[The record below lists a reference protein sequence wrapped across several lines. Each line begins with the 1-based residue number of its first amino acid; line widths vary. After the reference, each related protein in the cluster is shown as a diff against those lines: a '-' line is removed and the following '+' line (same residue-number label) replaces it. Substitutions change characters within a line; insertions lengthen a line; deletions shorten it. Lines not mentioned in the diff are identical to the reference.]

1 MKSNYHKDD
10 KMNLFLLYLVS
21 FLLLCVSVITLNGEE
36 TRTNTPVEVALVG
49 DDYQDLDVIE
59 EDQEEEEEYEDLV
72 DEPLFI
78 R

>member
-1 MKSNYHKDD
+1 MKSNYHKED

-49 DDYQDLDVIE
+49 DD
-59 EDQEEEEEYEDLV
+59 
-72 DEPLFI
+72 
-78 R
+78 

>member
-1 MKSNYHKDD
+1 
-10 KMNLFLLYLVS
+10 
-21 FLLLCVSVITLNGEE
+21 
-36 TRTNTPVEVALVG
+36 VALVG